1 MTGWRWWN
9 REGGG
14 VGWGRGGDLNV
25 GFYGIC
31 NDFVFGTSL

>member
-1 MTGWRWWN
+1 MVEPRGGW
-9 REGGG
+9 GG
-14 VGWGRGGDLNV
+14 VGSGGDLNV